1 LFLSFEIFWYENGL
15 SFGYEWGES
24 YEDLKEWWTNEN

>member
-1 LFLSFEIFWYENGL
+1 MKKVKVVDMNGERELS
-15 SFGYEWGES
+15 S